1 MFYISQKSNLLN
13 NIEDRAVLDNK
24 ALHAKDDFHG
34 YDGLIDVE
42 IWKNEKHSTTSYS
55 IVSKWLE
62 KKYFQAWLSRPS
74 HIEEHKQMRKAEKEN
89 NSSIH
94 IEKQIK
100 QFELLDI

>member
-1 MFYISQKSNLLN
+1 MFIAQADFTT

-24 ALHAKDDFHG
+24 ALHAKDDFLG

-42 IWKNEKHSTTSYS
+42 IWKSEKKSTISYS

-74 HIEEHKQMRKAEKEN
+74 HVEEHKQMRKAEKEN
-89 NSSIH
+89 TSSIN

-100 QFELLDI
+100 QFELLDL

>member
-1 MFYISQKSNLLN
+1 MFIAQADFTT
-13 NIEDRAVLDNK
+13 NIENRAVLDNK
-24 ALHAKDDFHG
+24 ALHAKDDFRG

-42 IWKNEKHSTTSYS
+42 IWKNEKNSTISYA

-74 HIEEHKQMRKAEKEN
+74 HIEEHKQMCKAEKEN
-89 NSSIH
+89 TSSIH

>member
-1 MFYISQKSNLLN
+1 MFIAQADFTA
-13 NIEDRAVLDNK
+13 NIEDRSVLDNK
-24 ALHAKDDFHG
+24 ALHAKDDFLG

-42 IWKNEKHSTTSYS
+42 IWKNEKHSTISYA
-55 IVSKWLE
+55 IVSKWSE

-89 NSSIH
+89 TSSVNIK
-94 IEKQIK
+94 KQIK

>member
-1 MFYISQKSNLLN
+1 MFIAQADFTT

-24 ALHAKDDFHG
+24 ALHAKDDFLG

-42 IWKNEKHSTTSYS
+42 IWKNEKHSTISYA
-55 IVSKWLE
+55 IVSKWSE

-89 NSSIH
+89 TSSIN

-100 QFELLDI
+100 QFELLDL

>member
-1 MFYISQKSNLLN
+1 MFIAQADFTA

-24 ALHAKDDFHG
+24 ALHAKDDFLG

-42 IWKNEKHSTTSYS
+42 IWKNEKHSTISYA
-55 IVSKWLE
+55 IVSKWSE

-89 NSSIH
+89 TSSVNIK
-94 IEKQIK
+94 KQIK